1 MIQPP
6 THLCRALRGPGKV
19 DYLVW
24 MVSLGG
30 AICYPLLP
38 FGPPVPTSFLVA
50 IKAAGVGMLAL
61 LVFRQA
67 GRRGRSLD
75 TFGLG
80 VALSL
85 SCLGDVFLAL
95 RVRNGFVYG
104 LSSFLA
110 AHLIY
115 FALFSRRWLRPLHS
129 PLIRLGGTA
138 ALLIFSVFFF
148 RWLAPGLGELAL
160 PVMIYVCAITL
171 MVTAALWAHLST
183 RLAVIGAI
191 LFMVSDS
198 ILAVDRFRGA
208 MALSGLLIWTTYYL
222 GQYGITMGFL
232 TDFHDEEEK

>member
-38 FGPPVPTSFLVA
+38 FGPPVTTSLLVA

-115 FALFSRRWLRPLHS
+115 FCSIFTSLVTPTALAANSTWRDSSATHLQCLLLSLVSAWTGGACAAGDDLCLRYHAHGHSRS
-129 PLIRLGGTA
+129 LGPSLNKAGSDWSG
-138 ALLIFSVFFF
+138 SV
-148 RWLAPGLGELAL
+148 
-160 PVMIYVCAITL
+160 
-171 MVTAALWAHLST
+171 
-183 RLAVIGAI
+183 
-191 LFMVSDS
+191 
-198 ILAVDRFRGA
+198 
-208 MALSGLLIWTTYYL
+208 
-222 GQYGITMGFL
+222 YGI
-232 TDFHDEEEK
+232 